1 MIPPSA
7 KPLTMPPPLATGP
20 TLPAVA
26 AVTAPIASSSKD
38 APVEQRQLPRRNSGL
53 LAALGAL
60 SSGAKAPSLGAS
72 PAPRP
77 AGSSLGVPPRISPSG
92 APSSSRDAAPSD
104 RSSRPGPPSDRDAS
118 SLDLDLQALER
129 AAEQGNSPVYRQ
141 VRDFPAPPQ
150 ALRNSSH
157 AHARSITP
165 AATSPAVPPAPPSQ
179 PSSPD
184 RGGSGPAS
192 GNRYAPSRPAAIFG
206 ASRPQEGSSIFGE
219 DLISEKS
226 LDEVILSYLAE
237 DLDAPK
243 K

>member
-1 MIPPSA
+1 MRVESVRDGA
-7 KPLTMPPPLATGP
+7 RADAET
-20 TLPAVA
+20 
-26 AVTAPIASSSKD
+26 SK
-38 APVEQRQLPRRNSGL
+38 SG
-53 LAALGAL
+53 
-60 SSGAKAPSLGAS
+60 S
-72 PAPRP
+72 
-77 AGSSLGVPPRISPSG
+77 
-92 APSSSRDAAPSD
+92 
-104 RSSRPGPPSDRDAS
+104 S

-150 ALRNSSH
+150 ALRNTA
-157 AHARSITP
+157 AHARSLTP
-165 AATSPAVPPAPPSQ
+165 GGPTAAVPQPPPSQ

-184 RGGSGPAS
+184 RTGPAS